1 MSRRRS
7 LSRFLLLLFLTLVFA
22 ALVWQVAQRTGL
34 MQTVIDTP
42 DIRLNCH
49 RADKTALTPPLAGQ
63 FVRFGGIAR
72 TYTGAFFRQELPPVT
87 ITACSG
93 DYARAQTRLGERAA
107 LSLPPA
113 RILIQNYVAPVLVH
127 EFVHLH
133 QAQARPQTYRADDW
147 DWFDEGVANHLASP
161 GNLLRIAATAQHH
174 ARTDSA
180 AGVRAMLAARS
191 DDLPSYRCAAS
202 VVAFLEETCGTDAV
216 RELALWP
223 GHDRFAVALQQRCGL
238 TEDALFDRWA
248 VWAAAGGTERFYRA
262 HAQRY
267 LDLARQLYDTG
278 TLPADGSVPLL
289 TVHFHH
295 SLPEID
301 ALIDAWNA
309 RLSDTTNIA
318 SSISNHTSS

>member
-1 MSRRRS
+1 MNRRASFR
-7 LSRFLLLLFLTLVFA
+7 RLLLLCCLTLIFA
-22 ALVWQVAQRTGL
+22 ALVWQIAQYNGGL
-34 MQTVIDTP
+34 LQSVTEAP
-42 DIRLNCH
+42 GLRLNCH
-49 RADKTALTPPLAGQ
+49 RADFAALQPPLAEQ
-63 FVRFGGIAR
+63 FIRFGAIAR

-87 ITACSG
+87 VTVCSG

-107 LSLPPA
+107 LSLPPD

-133 QAQARPQTYRADDW
+133 QAQARPQTYRAADW

-161 GNLLRIAATAQHH
+161 GNLLHIAQTAQHH

-180 AGVRAMLAARS
+180 AGVRAMLAART

-202 VVAFLEETCGTDAV
+202 LVAYLEETCGTDAV

-238 TEDALFDRWA
+238 TENELFNRWTA
-248 VWAAAGGTERFYRA
+248 WAAAGGTKQFYRA

-267 LDLARQLYDTG
+267 LGLARQLYDTG
-278 TLPADGSVPLL
+278 TLPAAADFTAPLL

-301 ALIDAWNA
+301 ARIDFWNA
-309 RLSDTTNIA
+309 RVNPDATT
-318 SSISNHTSS
+318 